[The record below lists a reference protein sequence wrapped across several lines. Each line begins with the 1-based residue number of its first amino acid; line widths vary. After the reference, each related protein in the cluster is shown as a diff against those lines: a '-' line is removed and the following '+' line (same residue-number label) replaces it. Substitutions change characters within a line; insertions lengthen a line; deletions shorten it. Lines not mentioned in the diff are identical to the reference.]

1 MRAQEQALRDA
12 IGKLK
17 DRLEAETAK
26 SKEFGGKLKVT
37 LDQLQ
42 EECGAHDNTKV
53 SQSSRTENVGAETFS
68 LLHML
73 LPPLALLFS

>member
-42 EECGAHDNTKV
+42 EECVAHV
-53 SQSSRTENVGAETFS
+53 VASSRTVIFV
-68 LLHML
+68 ML
-73 LPPLALLFS
+73 LLPHRA